1 MMRRRIAIT
10 LCSAIVASL
19 AASSLA
25 IVQAAS
31 NTAGKDSQVQ
41 TSIRDLM
48 DAIVDPSADVIW
60 GASGTIVDK
69 DQGTVELF
77 PKTAE
82 EWMNVR
88 RAAVRI
94 IEGANLLMTPGRLS
108 APPGAKSAT
117 PGVELEPAE
126 IAVLIGRN
134 RGDFN
139 SFATALRS
147 LGWEALQASE
157 AESTDALFDVGGRM
171 QEVCE
176 GCHQAFW
183 YPNASAPYAGGR

>member
-1 MMRRRIAIT
+1 MMRRQIAI
-10 LCSAIVASL
+10 CAAIVASM

-31 NTAGKDSQVQ
+31 NNSGKDSQVQ
-41 TSIRDLM
+41 TTIRDLM

-126 IAVLIGRN
+126 IAVLISRN
-134 RGDFN
+134 RAGFN
-139 SFATALRS
+139 SFAAALRD
-147 LGWEALQASE
+147 LGWEVVQASE
-157 AESTDALFDVGGRM
+157 ARSTDALFDVGGRL

-176 GCHQAFW
+176 GCHQTFW
-183 YPNASAPYAGGR
+183 YPNAGAPYAGGR

>member
-1 MMRRRIAIT
+1 MRRQIPAA
-10 LCSAIVASL
+10 LSSAVVAL
-19 AASSLA
+19 MAASALVIAQAGS
-25 IVQAAS
+25 IAAS
-31 NTAGKDSQVQ
+31 KDRQVH

-48 DAIVDPSADVIW
+48 DSIVDPSADVIW

-82 EWMNVR
+82 GWMDVR

-108 APPGAKSAT
+108 APAGAKSAT

-126 IAVLIGRN
+126 IMVLINRN
-134 RGDFN
+134 RAGFD
-139 SFATALRS
+139 SFATALRD

-157 AESTDALFDVGGRM
+157 AQSTEALLDVGGRM
-171 QEVCE
+171 QEACE
-176 GCHQAFW
+176 GCHQTFW